1 MSAAPPPSGTPPRD
15 GTGDHEP
22 AGTAAGPRDAARVD
36 PALPR
41 WKALWRGLCPRC
53 RVGRIF
59 KGRISMNAVCPSC
72 GLRFEREPG
81 YFTGAMYFSYAFAVP
96 ILAALTLILWLGPMR
111 RQELEWVVLVA
122 GLLFIPFVPA
132 VFRASRVVWIHMDRY
147 VDPRP

>member
-1 MSAAPPPSGTPPRD
+1 
-15 GTGDHEP
+15 
-22 AGTAAGPRDAARVD
+22 
-36 PALPR
+36 
-41 WKALWRGLCPRC
+41 
-53 RVGRIF
+53 
-59 KGRISMNAVCPSC
+59 MNAVCPSC